1 MAVAS
6 YRKTRAARPCP
17 RGRSGGGAGKD
28 MNCGLMAARRTVHDI
43 VCWKS
48 TPWWY
53 SIAPGAF
60 WGRETRTIVDY
71 SHDPLLVIASLAV
84 ALMAGFTGLT
94 LTRGA
99 SALPAGRR
107 QAVVAMSAFALG
119 GGIWSM
125 HFVAMLG
132 LELPILFYYDPL
144 ITMISA
150 LIAILIV
157 GLALL
162 LMHFGRRTRPRIVM
176 AGVLVGLGIPAMH
189 YTGMSGMELCR
200 PVYSVGGIATAVG
213 LSVALAVAAFWMAY
227 VRRDIRSIV
236 FGTLGFGVAVFAV
249 HFTAMAGTQFTIVE
263 QAGAEGPRISN
274 DTLAFGVTLAAFLIS
289 GAFLMTGATVAAPED
304 GQAGADMP
312 APDSAAG
319 TATEVPQ
326 DVPAP
331 ATGDT
336 RIPYERDG
344 RIHFVEA
351 RMVAAIR
358 AEGHYTV
365 IYFGGER
372 ALSPWSMSEIERRLP
387 GTGMIRTHRSYIVNP
402 LHVSGFERKKDTG
415 VVFFEGGAAI
425 TKAPVSRS
433 RLSAVRALFG
443 V

>member
-1 MAVAS
+1 MGG
-6 YRKTRAARPCP
+6 RAR
-17 RGRSGGGAGKD
+17 
-28 MNCGLMAARRTVHDI
+28 DI
-43 VCWKS
+43 V
-48 TPWWY
+48 
-53 SIAPGAF
+53 A
-60 WGRETRTIVDY
+60 Y

-107 QAVVAMSAFALG
+107 QLVVAMSAFALG
-119 GGIWSM
+119 CGIWSM

-132 LELPILFYYDPL
+132 LELPILFYYDAL
-144 ITMISA
+144 TTMISA

-200 PVYSVGGIATAVG
+200 PVYSMGGIAAAVG

-227 VRRDIRSIV
+227 VRRDTRSIV

-263 QAGAEGPRISN
+263 QAGADGPRISN
-274 DTLAFGVTLAAFLIS
+274 DTLAFGVTLAVFLIS
-289 GAFLMTGATVAAPED
+289 GAFLMTGATVAALKD
-304 GQAGADMP
+304 GQTGADIPVP
-312 APDSAAG
+312 AAAG
-319 TATEVPQ
+319 PEAPESA
-326 DVPAP
+326 PAP
-331 ATGDT
+331 ASGDA
-336 RIPYERDG
+336 RIPYEKDG

-351 RMVAAIR
+351 RMVVAIR

-365 IYFGGER
+365 IYFGAQR

-415 VVFFEGGAAI
+415 VVFFEGGGAI
-425 TKAPVSRS
+425 AKAPVSRS
-433 RLSAVRALFG
+433 RLSAVRAMFG

>member
-1 MAVAS
+1 MGG
-6 YRKTRAARPCP
+6 RAR
-17 RGRSGGGAGKD
+17 
-28 MNCGLMAARRTVHDI
+28 NI
-43 VCWKS
+43 V
-48 TPWWY
+48 
-53 SIAPGAF
+53 
-60 WGRETRTIVDY
+60 EY

-99 SALPAGRR
+99 SGLPAGRR
-107 QAVVAMSAFALG
+107 QVVVAMSAFALG

-132 LELPILFYYDPL
+132 LELPILFYYDAL
-144 ITMISA
+144 TTMISA

-157 GLALL
+157 GVALL
-162 LMHFGRRTRPRIVM
+162 LMHFGRRTRSRIVM

-200 PVYSVGGIATAVG
+200 PVYSASGVAAAVG

-227 VRRDIRSIV
+227 VRRDTRSIV

-249 HFTAMAGTQFTIVE
+249 HFTAMAGTQFTIVQ
-263 QAGAEGPRISN
+263 QAGADGPRIGN

-289 GAFLMTGATVAAPED
+289 GAFLMTGATVAAHED
-304 GQAGADMP
+304 GHPGANTP
-312 APDSAAG
+312 
-319 TATEVPQ
+319 V
-326 DVPAP
+326 P
-331 ATGDT
+331 ATGTDVSESVPAT
-336 RIPYERDG
+336 GEVRIPYEKDG

-365 IYFGGER
+365 VYFGAQR
-372 ALSPWSMSEIERRLP
+372 ALSPWSMSETERRLP
-387 GTGMIRTHRSYIVNP
+387 DTGMIRTHRSYFVNP
-402 LHVSGFERKKDTG
+402 VHVSGFERKKDTG
-415 VVFFEGGAAI
+415 VVFFEGGGAI
-425 TKAPVSRS
+425 AKAPVSRS
-433 RLSAVRALFG
+433 RLSEVRALFG

>member
-1 MAVAS
+1 MVSSRHDATS
-6 YRKTRAARPCP
+6 TGRA
-17 RGRSGGGAGKD
+17 
-28 MNCGLMAARRTVHDI
+28 
-43 VCWKS
+43 
-48 TPWWY
+48 
-53 SIAPGAF
+53 
-60 WGRETRTIVDY
+60 RTILDY

-99 SALPAGRR
+99 SGLSPGRR

-144 ITMISA
+144 ITLISA

-162 LMHFGRRTRPRIVM
+162 LMHFGRRTRLRIVL

-189 YTGMSGMELCR
+189 YTGMSGMALCR
-200 PVYSVGGIATAVG
+200 PVYSAGGIAAAVG
-213 LSVALAVAAFWMAY
+213 LSVTLAIAAFWMAY
-227 VRRDIRSIV
+227 ARRDIRSIV

-249 HFTAMAGTQFTIVE
+249 HFTAMAGTQFAIVE
-263 QAGAEGPRISN
+263 QAGTAGPRISN

-289 GAFLMTGATVAAPED
+289 GAFLMTGASVAASEE
-304 GQAGADMP
+304 GQPGADI
-312 APDSAAG
+312 SALA
-319 TATEVPQ
+319 
-326 DVPAP
+326 
-331 ATGDT
+331 ATGTQAPQVVPPTASADA
-336 RIPYERDG
+336 RIPYEKDG

-351 RMVAAIR
+351 RKVAAIR

-365 IYFGGER
+365 VYFGAQR

-415 VVFFEGGAAI
+415 VVFFEGDWAI
-425 TKAPVSRS
+425 TRAPVSRS
-433 RLSAVRALFG
+433 RLTEVRTLFG
-443 V
+443 I